1 MKRSTISRDSW
12 LTFLTCL
19 GLGLAVFSD
28 TIHYPE
34 VQGQGFGRGPAFYP
48 QLLGGTLVV
57 LSLFVIFQD
66 VVRRGQAV
74 FQPGV
79 SIEGHPKPRYLQV
92 AKIMV
97 LSIILVLAMKYLG
110 FFVSG
115 FLLTILT
122 VLMIRDSVDKRHLA
136 LDLLFSSGIIVLVYL
151 VFEVFVG
158 IELPSSIFFD

>member
-1 MKRSTISRDSW
+1 MISRDSW

-19 GLGLAVFSD
+19 GLGLVVFGD

-34 VQGQGFGRGPAFYP
+34 VHGQGFGQGPAFYP

-57 LSLFVIFQD
+57 LSLLVILQG
-66 VVRRGQAV
+66 VVSKGQAV
-74 FQPGV
+74 FQTDV
-79 SIEGHPKPRYLQV
+79 SIKGQPKPRYLQV
-92 AKIMV
+92 VKIMV
-97 LSIILVLAMKYLG
+97 LSIILVLVMKYVG

-122 VLMIRDSVDKRHLA
+122 VLMIRGSVDKRHLA
-136 LDLLFSSGIIVLVYL
+136 IDLLFSSGIIVLVYL

-158 IELPSSIFFD
+158 IQLPSSIFFD